1 MRLTGGEF
9 RGRTLRFPSGSK
21 ERPTSDFLRETLF
34 NLLGTQQ
41 DKSFLDLFAGSGS
54 VGLEA
59 ASRGA
64 GEIYFIE
71 KNAKL
76 SAVIKKNIQ
85 EFCLE
90 NKCNIIT
97 SDVEKGLGQLFKKK
111 NVFDVIFADPPYNK
125 NLVGKTLELLNKNE
139 IFTKDSIIIIQH
151 SIKEGISEFP
161 GDNIYLVDQRKY
173 GENAL
178 TFFKWRENDAG

>member
-1 MRLTGGEF
+1 M
-9 RGRTLRFPSGSK
+9 
-21 ERPTSDFLRETLF
+21 
-34 NLLGTQQ
+34 GTQQ

-85 EFCLE
+85 ECCLE

-125 NLVGKTLELLNKNE
+125 NLVEKTLELLNKNE